1 MGRKHCKR
9 QRLISYSMTLSKSYA
24 SLRWY
29 SFSFLYKYDP
39 RDGSL
44 ARRGI
49 ACWSCQLLLDVSN
62 RKASRRAEKKLYA
75 TGRSPKDQL

>member
-1 MGRKHCKR
+1 MGVNLLDLRA
-9 QRLISYSMTLSKSYA
+9 MTAMCLCNAYF
-24 SLRWY
+24 LWY
-29 SFSFLYKYDP
+29 DA

-62 RKASRRAEKKLYA
+62 RKASRRAEKKCTQQGKARRINYRGL
-75 TGRSPKDQL
+75 GSI